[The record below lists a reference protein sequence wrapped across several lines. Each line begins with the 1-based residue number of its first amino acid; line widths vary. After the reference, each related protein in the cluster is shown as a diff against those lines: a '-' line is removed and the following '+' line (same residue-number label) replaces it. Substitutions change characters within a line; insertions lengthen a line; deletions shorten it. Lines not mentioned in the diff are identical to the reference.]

1 MGFGYLLIGYLTA
14 FFLSFHSFGFLFIP
28 VGLVL
33 MAVGCEELRKYNRQ
47 FLWCLPVLGVAFLN
61 SLYLLAAGFADKWSF
76 AIPFVNETAT
86 YVCTVAKDVL
96 FLVLH
101 AAILWAVAKIAMQ
114 VELPDIS
121 RRALRNLI
129 ITAVYYLM
137 DVLVIIIP
145 LGEDAMKAMLIIGL
159 LLFFICLVLNT
170 LVLLSCY
177 RMICKQGE
185 EDMPRKPSRFAFIN
199 RIREKSD
206 RAEQETQERV
216 RAYAERK
223 RAQRMEREK
232 NRKKKK

>member
-1 MGFGYLLIGYLTA
+1 MGFGYLLFGYLTT

-47 FLWCLPVLGVAFLN
+47 FLWCLPVIGVAFLN

-86 YVCTVAKDVL
+86 YICTVAKDVL
-96 FLVLH
+96 FLFIH
-101 AAILWAVAKIAMQ
+101 AAVLWAVAKIALQ

-129 ITAVYYLM
+129 LTAVYYLL
-137 DVLVIIIP
+137 DILVILIP
-145 LGEDAMKAMLIIGL
+145 FGEEVMKVMLIVGF
-159 LLFFICLVLNT
+159 LLFFICIVLNT

-185 EDMPRKPSRFAFIN
+185 EDMPRKQSRFAFIN
-199 RIREKSD
+199 RIHEKSD
-206 RAEQETQERV
+206 KAEQETQERV
-216 RAYAERK
+216 RAYVERK
-223 RAQRMEREK
+223 RAERMERSK
-232 NRKKKK
+232 NRKKK